1 MSCTNCSN
9 NSGCK
14 SNGSCSS
21 GGCHSLSV
29 FNWLADVDTM
39 QNQQNDMV
47 EIRFKNNRKWF
58 YRNAKNLSLH
68 VGDLVVVEATPGYDI
83 GIVSIIGELASI
95 QLAKKA
101 PSLKPFDAKI
111 IKKIAT
117 KKEIEKWKKGRG
129 LENEML
135 NKTRIIA
142 VSLKLKMKI
151 SDVEYQGDLSKATFY
166 YTAEDRVDFRQLIKR
181 LAEEFKIRVE
191 MRQIGPRQE
200 AAKLGGIGSC
210 GRELCCSSWLTDF
223 KSVSTGSARY
233 QQLSL
238 NTEKL
243 SGQCGRLKCCLNYE
257 LDAYLEVVNAMPK
270 FKSKLKTKKGAA
282 THIKTDVFKEL
293 MWFSYE
299 GESGLVSLKPDKA
312 LKIYNLNKKGV
323 FPDNL
328 NDFEEK
334 KEVVEPVYSNVVG
347 QDSVS
352 RFENKFKKKKKKK
365 KAFFKKRTPNKKNH

>member
-101 PSLKPFDAKI
+101 PNLKPFDAKV

-142 VSLKLKMKI
+142 VSLFLK
-151 SDVEYQGDLSKATFY
+151 
-166 YTAEDRVDFRQLIKR
+166 
-181 LAEEFKIRVE
+181 
-191 MRQIGPRQE
+191 
-200 AAKLGGIGSC
+200 
-210 GRELCCSSWLTDF
+210 
-223 KSVSTGSARY
+223 
-233 QQLSL
+233 
-238 NTEKL
+238 
-243 SGQCGRLKCCLNYE
+243 
-257 LDAYLEVVNAMPK
+257 
-270 FKSKLKTKKGAA
+270 
-282 THIKTDVFKEL
+282 
-293 MWFSYE
+293 
-299 GESGLVSLKPDKA
+299 
-312 LKIYNLNKKGV
+312 
-323 FPDNL
+323 
-328 NDFEEK
+328 
-334 KEVVEPVYSNVVG
+334 
-347 QDSVS
+347 
-352 RFENKFKKKKKKK
+352 
-365 KAFFKKRTPNKKNH
+365 